1 MKEYIQSKINNYLKT
16 HPKVAFGILALII
29 ILVLFSQIKQIQQG
43 DISVESEEMKAAR
56 YIINGQFM
64 NQMIFRI
71 MDRHRRCGSNQ
82 ISGNVQYSKPVLI
95 ICGLIELMF

>member
-1 MKEYIQSKINNYLKT
+1 
-16 HPKVAFGILALII
+16 
-29 ILVLFSQIKQIQQG
+29 
-43 DISVESEEMKAAR
+43 MKAAR

-71 MDRHRRCGSNQ
+71 MDRHRRCSSNQ

-95 ICGLIELMF
+95 ICGLIELMFWAFVLIVFGGTVLLSLVGLFMLIFT

>member
-1 MKEYIQSKINNYLKT
+1 
-16 HPKVAFGILALII
+16 
-29 ILVLFSQIKQIQQG
+29 
-43 DISVESEEMKAAR
+43 MKAAR

-71 MDRHRRCGSNQ
+71 MDRHRRCISNQ

-95 ICGLIELMF
+95 ICGLIELMFWAFVLIVFGGTVLLSLVGLFMLIFT

>member
-1 MKEYIQSKINNYLKT
+1 M
-16 HPKVAFGILALII
+16 
-29 ILVLFSQIKQIQQG
+29 
-43 DISVESEEMKAAR
+43 ESEEMKAAR

-71 MDRHRRCGSNQ
+71 MDRHRRCSSNQ

-95 ICGLIELMF
+95 ICGLIELMFWAFVLIVFGGTVLLSLVGLFMLIFT

>member
-1 MKEYIQSKINNYLKT
+1 
-16 HPKVAFGILALII
+16 
-29 ILVLFSQIKQIQQG
+29 
-43 DISVESEEMKAAR
+43 MKAAR

-71 MDRHRRCGSNQ
+71 MDRHRRCSSSQ

-95 ICGLIELMF
+95 ICGLIELMFWAFVLIVFGGTVLLSLVGLLMLIFT

>member
-1 MKEYIQSKINNYLKT
+1 M
-16 HPKVAFGILALII
+16 
-29 ILVLFSQIKQIQQG
+29 
-43 DISVESEEMKAAR
+43 ESEEMKAAR

-95 ICGLIELMF
+95 ICGLVELMFWAFVLIVFGGTVLLSLVGLLMLIFT

>member
-1 MKEYIQSKINNYLKT
+1 
-16 HPKVAFGILALII
+16 
-29 ILVLFSQIKQIQQG
+29 
-43 DISVESEEMKAAR
+43 MKAAR

-71 MDRHRRCGSNQ
+71 MDRHRRCSSNQ

-95 ICGLIELMF
+95 ICGLIELMFWAFVLIVFGGTVLLSLVGLLMLIFT